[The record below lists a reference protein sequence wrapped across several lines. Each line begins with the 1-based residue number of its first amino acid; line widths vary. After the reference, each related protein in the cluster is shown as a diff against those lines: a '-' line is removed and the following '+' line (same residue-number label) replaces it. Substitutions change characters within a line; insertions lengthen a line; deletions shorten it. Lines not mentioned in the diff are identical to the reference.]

1 MVTLN
6 SYLLKKFLMG
16 KEIVLKEVKKS
27 DSLFLHKLLSERKSY
42 ENISHKK
49 NPTFAKHLKF
59 IISRPYTKWYII
71 YYMKEKIGS
80 VYLTKQDEI
89 GIHFLEQNIANKIRS
104 DVLKMV
110 MTKNPRN
117 RYLININPRN
127 RSMKNFIKNEGFKLI
142 QYTFE
147 SSKS

>member
-6 SYLLKKFLMG
+6 SHLLKKFPMG

-27 DSLFLHKLLSERKSY
+27 DSSFLYKLLSERKSY
-42 ENISHKK
+42 EKISHKK

-59 IISRPYTKWYII
+59 IISRPYSKWYII

-89 GIHFLEQNIANKIRS
+89 GIHFKERNITNKIRS

-127 RSMKNFIKNEGFKLI
+127 VSMKNFIKNKGFKLI

-147 SSKS
+147 SSES